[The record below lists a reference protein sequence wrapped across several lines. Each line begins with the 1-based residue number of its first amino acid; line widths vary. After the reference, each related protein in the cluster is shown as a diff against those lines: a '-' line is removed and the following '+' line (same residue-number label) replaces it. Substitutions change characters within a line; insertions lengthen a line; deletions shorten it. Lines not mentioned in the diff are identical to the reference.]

1 MGEIASVT
9 FSSQSMITRGDLG
22 QGQEDVESQETSWVD
37 LVVL

>member
-1 MGEIASVT
+1 
-9 FSSQSMITRGDLG
+9 MITRGDLG